1 MPASLSSTR
10 PPAEPLSWRT
20 PGGSLVHAGRRYL
33 LALALSVLALGARF
47 ALTGQLPPAGFPFLT
62 FFPAVLLS
70 AYWGGLG
77 PGLLATGLSIIS
89 AWYFFMAPEFQFS
102 DLSRPDTV
110 ALVFFSVVLLVDCVV
125 IDVMKNALA
134 RVRRTEARLRGTEH
148 RLRLV
153 LDRLP
158 ASVSILD
165 LDGTRREVNQATQ
178 SLGPIERHT
187 LVGRKY
193 WEAPWWSDD
202 PLRRQMVQ
210 EAVERAARGEVVH
223 FDAELQTLDR
233 RRRTLSVEIAPLRE
247 PDGQIT
253 ALVASGV
260 DVTERVQAM
269 AELRRSQAD
278 ALAAAARA
286 ERDQRLLDAVFNAV
300 PASIIVADAQGR
312 LLRMNRANERIW
324 GVAPYST
331 QIAEYGEWKGWWA
344 GDSPAAGRRIAA
356 DEWGL
361 ARSLRTGRE
370 CKDIVEIEPFGSPG
384 KRLVTLLSSAPV
396 LDPLGVVVGGV
407 VVQVDIT
414 DRIQAERALREADRQ
429 KDTFLATLS
438 HELRNPLA
446 PIRSAAH
453 IIRLSPGTDE
463 RALRA
468 AGVIE
473 RQSAQLARLVDD
485 LLDVSRLNFGS
496 LTLQRQRVDLRQV
509 VQDALETSRPLAE
522 ANQHQLVLNLCA
534 SPLPVDADHTRIAQ
548 CVSNLVNNASKFTPA
563 GGRIEVD
570 VAPLDGHWA
579 TVTVTD
585 NGQGIEPD
593 MIERVFELFTQE
605 RRSGMGGNSGLGI
618 GLALVRRLVQMHG
631 GQVHARSDGPGKG
644 ATFELR
650 LPLRRRDSD
659 VAGA

>member
-1 MPASLSSTR
+1 M
-10 PPAEPLSWRT
+10 
-20 PGGSLVHAGRRYL
+20 PGGALVRAGSRYL
-33 LALALSVLALGARF
+33 LALALTAMALGVGF
-47 ALTGQLPPAGFPFLT
+47 ALTGQLPSTCFPFLT
-62 FFPAVLLS
+62 FFPAVLL
-70 AYWGGLG
+70 ATYWGGLG
-77 PGLLATGLSIIS
+77 PGLLATGLGIAS
-89 AWYFFMAPEFQFS
+89 AWYFFLALPSQFPH
-102 DLSRPDTV
+102 LSRPDTV
-110 ALVFFSVVLLVDCVV
+110 ALAFFSLALMVDCVV
-125 IDVMKNALA
+125 IDVMKRALA

-158 ASVSILD
+158 VSVSILD
-165 LDGTRREVNQATQ
+165 TDGARREVNQATQ
-178 SLGPIERHT
+178 SLGPIERGT

-193 WEAPWWSDD
+193 WDAPWWSDD
-202 PLRRQMVQ
+202 PLRRQMVRD
-210 EAVERAARGEVVH
+210 AVERAARGEVVQ
-223 FDAELQTLDR
+223 FDAELRTLDR
-233 RRRTLSVEIAPLRE
+233 SQRTVSVEIAPLRE

-253 ALVASGV
+253 ALVASAV
-260 DVTERVQAM
+260 DVTERVQAL
-269 AELRRSQAD
+269 ADLRRSR
-278 ALAAAARA
+278 AAALEAVARA

-300 PASIIVADAQGR
+300 PAGIIIADAQGR

-331 QIAEYGEWKGWWA
+331 QIAEYGDWKGWWA
-344 GDSPAAGRRIAA
+344 GDSPMAGQRIAA

-370 CKDIVEIEPFGSPG
+370 CKDIVEIEPFGRPG

-396 LDPLGVVVGGV
+396 LDPQGAVVGGV

-453 IIRLSPGTDE
+453 IIRLSPAADP
-463 RALRA
+463 RAQRA

-509 VQDALETSRPLAE
+509 VQDALEASRPLAE
-522 ANQHQLVLNLCA
+522 ANQHQLLLTLCA
-534 SPLPVDADHTRIAQ
+534 EPLPVNVDHTRIAQ

-563 GGRIEVD
+563 GGRIQVD
-570 VAPLDGHWA
+570 VAALDGRWA

-585 NGQGIEPD
+585 NGQGIEPA
-593 MIERVFELFTQE
+593 MLERVFDLFTQE

-618 GLALVRRLVQMHG
+618 GLALVRRLVQMHD

-644 ATFELR
+644 STFELR
-650 LPLRRRDSD
+650 LPLQRQDSD
-659 VAGA
+659 PGATEISRA